1 VLVVEVSL
9 AEAGRTHL
17 WSMTCCVRR
26 EVRSQAVR
34 ERRSRLDLVTEQF
47 GGPTMRATNQAAMNG
62 CERLDSRGR
71 IRIRVS
77 TRSQDIVR
85 DAAEG
90 VLRWW
95 LFAPYR
101 AAERT
106 LLAAAVKDAGR
117 RKTSSV
123 VSALVG
129 HGADANVPWW

>member
-1 VLVVEVSL
+1 MHPWDLATGPRKRPLGEDSSPGSPNETWVLVVEVSL

-47 GGPTMRATNQAAMNG
+47 DGPTMRATSQAAMNG

-85 DAAEG
+85 DTAEG

-95 LFAPYR
+95 FVAPYR
-101 AAERT
+101 AENARFW
-106 LLAAAVKDAGR
+106 LLR
-117 RKTSSV
+117 
-123 VSALVG
+123 
-129 HGADANVPWW
+129 